1 MNKKSGSYYKY
12 AIGEIILVVIG
23 ILIAIQVDAWYKMKT
38 EQEEINSY
46 LLSIQREFEIE
57 IYWIEEIKLKS
68 LKDQLQD
75 LNSMTRILINQETD
89 SLDYIVN
96 YASELDKNKGIEFF
110 DFPIVDEFI
119 QLDYLA
125 KIKDDSL
132 RLDLKEYNKIVDY
145 LNVDWKY
152 STEQQANIIQPFLV
166 DNFTYLDLNPDSLFR
181 DKIIPKVL
189 RKNYENLF
197 SDRDFFNIISLKAN
211 TVKKDINSINLYKE
225 ALIDILKQLI
235 RYNNQGVFFEVTEEE
250 TLKD

>member
-23 ILIAIQVDAWYKMKT
+23 ILIAIQVDAWYKTKT

-96 YASELDKNKGIEFF
+96 YASELDKKQEFLIF
-110 DFPIVDEFI
+110 VDEFI

-132 RLDLKEYNKIVDY
+132 RLELKEYNKIVDY

-166 DNFTYLDLNPDSLFR
+166 DNFTYLDLNPDSLFT

-211 TVKKDINSINLYKE
+211 TVKKDINSIDIYKE

>member
-1 MNKKSGSYYKY
+1 
-12 AIGEIILVVIG
+12 
-23 ILIAIQVDAWYKMKT
+23 
-38 EQEEINSY
+38 
-46 LLSIQREFEIE
+46 
-57 IYWIEEIKLKS
+57 
-68 LKDQLQD
+68 
-75 LNSMTRILINQETD
+75 MTRILINQETD
-89 SLDYIVN
+89 SLDYIIN

-125 KIKDDSL
+125 KINDDSL

-211 TVKKDINSINLYKE
+211 TVKKDINSIDVYKE